1 MFAELLRFELRYWLK
16 AVMVWVFMVILGS
29 LVFAATS
36 TDQVTIGGSIGNT
49 HRNAPYVIGTFY
61 SIMGIFSMLMTTAF
75 VNSAASRDFQYGT
88 HQMVFSTPLKKAHYL
103 LGRFI
108 GSTLVAVIPMLGIS
122 VGMILAGFMPWIDA
136 QRFGPIHWDA
146 HLQGI
151 LTFALPNTFFVAAIV
166 FVIAVLTRST
176 MASFLGTLV
185 LLVGYIVTDVL
196 TEDLDNER
204 LAMLLD
210 PFAIRTYSIMTKYWT
225 VAERNTRA
233 LGWEGMMLAN
243 RLIWTGAGLVIFLL
257 GYQRFSFSERS
268 KKSKS
273 AELESAEP
281 AAIDIP
287 VAQVSEGKATA
298 WSQFAGLLKFEFWG
312 LVKSTSFI
320 VIMAAALMNTIP
332 SIIFSAK
339 EGYGNSSY
347 PVTYFIV
354 EVIQGSLYLFTISMI
369 TYYAG
374 LLVWRERDAR
384 MDEIED
390 VTPSPTFIRYA
401 AKFTA
406 LMGIMAIL
414 QAIMMLVGISTQT
427 WLGYTRY
434 QIGLYASKLFIYDF
448 SFFVFLAVL
457 AFFVHVLSPNK
468 YVGYFGFVIFL
479 VANAF
484 VWDPLDV
491 ATRLVKYGSRPSYT
505 YSDFFGYAP
514 YFLTWWAFTLY
525 WALFALLLCALTAV
539 LWPRGKETALRIRW
553 RNWQGEMRTAAMALG
568 GLFLVFGAWLYYNN
582 AVLNKLV
589 GPKTALERQAQYE
602 KKYKQYQKMTLPRI
616 TAIRYDID
624 IYPERRA
631 LRMKADQE
639 LVNNSNEAIS
649 SVHMVLDQ
657 NFDYDIQID
666 GARLES
672 FDRDYGYQIYKL
684 DPDMQPGEKRRM
696 RYTVTREPRGIE
708 NSVRVMQLV
717 QNGTFFNNGIA
728 PQLGYQPEGELNDRN
743 ERRKRGLPEKDLMP
757 ALERD
762 CTKNC
767 MNTYLSN
774 HSDWV
779 SVETVISTSP
789 DQIAV
794 APGSL
799 LREWNDGGRRYF
811 HYKVDKDSLNFYSFI
826 SAKYEVAR
834 GEWNGVKT
842 EVYYHH
848 EHPWNV
854 EKMMRS
860 IHLAL
865 DYCTKN
871 FGPYMHKQARIIEF
885 PRISTFAQAF
895 PGTMPYSESI
905 GFIARLEKPD
915 DIDMVQYVVVHE
927 MAHQWWAHQVIGAN
941 MQGATALSEMLA
953 QYSSLMVMEHQYGR
967 DQMRKFLEYE
977 VDRYLSGRG
986 RERLKERPLL
996 TVEAQQGYIHYQKAS
1011 AAIYYLKEMI
1021 GEDAVNRALR
1031 KMVERFAYAQ
1041 PPYPTS
1047 HHLIDALREETPEHL
1062 RYLIRDLFEDITLFA
1077 NRTVEA
1083 TAKKR
1088 ADGQYDVSIEVE
1100 SKKLKADAD
1109 GNEKEC
1115 AMDDYVDI
1123 GAFAKPKDGKRYGET
1138 LYRERVKLQAGKRKF
1153 QFVTKEA
1160 PEKAGIDPFRLLID
1174 RVPSDNL
1181 KKVSLSD

>member
-1 MFAELLRFELRYWLK
+1 MFVDLLRFELRYWMKGL
-16 AVMVWVFMVILGS
+16 MVWIFMLILGT

-36 TDQVTIGGSIGNT
+36 SDQVTIGGSIGNT
-49 HRNAPYVIGTFY
+49 HRNAPFVIETFY

-88 HQMVFSTPLKKAHYL
+88 HQMVFSTPMKKSHYL
-103 LGRFI
+103 FGRFL
-108 GSTLVAVIPMLGIS
+108 GSTLIAAIPMFGISLGI
-122 VGMILAGFMPWIDA
+122 ILAGFMPWIDA
-136 QRFGPIHWDA
+136 QRFGPIHWGA

-151 LTFALPNTFFVAAIV
+151 LTFALPNTFFVASIV

-176 MASFLGTLV
+176 MASFMGTLV

-196 TEDLDNER
+196 TEDIDNEK

-225 VAERNTRA
+225 VAERNTRT
-233 LGWEGMMLAN
+233 LSWEGMMLIN
-243 RLIWTGAGLVIFLL
+243 RLIWLGAGALIFLF
-257 GYQRFSFSERS
+257 GYTRFSFSERN
-268 KKSKS
+268 KKAK
-273 AELESAEP
+273 LVESDTVAPPQVDVP
-281 AAIDIP
+281 AVQINSGAAT
-287 VAQVSEGKATA
+287 VWAQ
-298 WSQFAGLLKFEFWG
+298 FLGLLRFEFWG
-312 LVKSTSFI
+312 LVKTTSFI
-320 VIMAAALMNTIP
+320 VIMAAALLNAIP

-354 EVIQGSLYLFTISMI
+354 EVIQGTLYLFVISMI

-390 VTPSPTFIRYA
+390 VTASPAYIRYA
-401 AKFTA
+401 AKFIA
-406 LMGIMAIL
+406 LMGIMVIL
-414 QAIMMLVGISTQT
+414 QGLMMLVGIATQT

-434 QIGLYASKLFIYDF
+434 QIGLYLSELFVYDF

-505 YSDFFGYAP
+505 YSDFFGYQP
-514 YFLTWWAFTLY
+514 YLLAWWSYTAY
-525 WALFALLLCALTAV
+525 WGAFALLLAALTTA
-539 LWPRGKETALRIRW
+539 LWPRGRENALRFRW
-553 RNWQGEMRTAAMALG
+553 RNWQGGLRTATLAFAAIFLVLG
-568 GLFLVFGAWLYYNN
+568 GWLYYNAAIRN
-582 AVLNKLV
+582 TLV
-589 GPKTALERQAQYE
+589 GPKTGLEQQAQYE

-616 TAIRYDID
+616 TSIRYDID
-624 IYPERRA
+624 IFPERRA

-639 LVNNSNEAIS
+639 LVNKSEEPIAS
-649 SVHMVLDQ
+649 LHMVLDRS
-657 NFDYDIQID
+657 FDYEIQLD
-666 GARLES
+666 GAKLES
-672 FDRDYGYQIYKL
+672 FDRELGYQIYKL
-684 DPDMQPGEKRRM
+684 EPAMQPGEKRRM
-696 RYTVTREPRGIE
+696 RYTVTREPKGIE
-708 NSVRVMQLV
+708 NSVRVLQIA

-728 PQLGYQPEGELNDRN
+728 PQLGYQPDRELDDRN

-757 ALERD
+757 TLERN

-779 SVETVISTSP
+779 SVESVVSTSP
-789 DQIAV
+789 GQIAI

-799 LREWNDGGRRYF
+799 IKEWQQDGRRYF
-811 HYKVDKDSLNFYSFI
+811 HYKLDKDSLNFYSFI
-826 SAKYEVAR
+826 SATYEVAR
-834 GEWNGVKT
+834 SKWNDVNT
-842 EVYYHH
+842 EVYYLK

-854 EKMMRS
+854 EKMQKS

-871 FGPYMHKQARIIEF
+871 FGPYFHKQARIIEF
-885 PRISTFAQAF
+885 PRISSFAQAF

-953 QYSSLMVMEHQYGR
+953 QYSSLMVMEKQYGR

-1021 GEDAVNRALR
+1021 GEEAVNRALR
-1031 KMVERFAYAQ
+1031 KVVEKFAYAQ

-1047 HHLIDALREETPEHL
+1047 HVLIDAFREETPENM
-1062 RYLIRDLFEDITLFA
+1062 RYLITDLFDDITLFA
-1077 NRTVEA
+1077 NRTIEA
-1083 TAKKR
+1083 KAKKR

-1100 SKKLKADAD
+1100 AKKLKADAD
-1109 GNEKEC
+1109 GNEKEA
-1115 AMDDYVDI
+1115 AMDDFVDI
-1123 GAFAKPKDGKRYGET
+1123 GAFAAPKDGKRYGET
-1138 LYRERVKLQAGKRKF
+1138 LHRQRVKLKAGQHKF
-1153 QFVTKEA
+1153 QFVTKEL
-1160 PEKAGIDPFRLLID
+1160 PDKAGIDPFRLLID
-1174 RVPSDNL
+1174 RVPADNM
-1181 KKVSLSD
+1181 KKVSE